1 MRYKLLKRLREEAR
15 KRVFIEEPEPYNW
28 YIAINT
34 GMKLEDNKPMK
45 VYIVNDAPKD
55 YINKTLAELRVNFV
69 RHQLEKIKNGKRV
82 L

>member
-15 KRVFIEEPEPYNW
+15 KRVFIEEPEPYSW

-45 VYIVNDAPKD
+45 VHIVNDAPKD

-69 RHQLEKIKNGKRV
+69 RHQLEKMKHEKEV